1 MRCWEAQKNPMNTV
15 TIDNFAVGAGQPLFT
30 LPLLPANVS
39 VRRCHLPREKA
50 SRRILIVKL
59 AAYGDV
65 LMATPLVKAL
75 REAHPDAYITWMVE
89 RSYLQAIDANPDI
102 DEMIVW
108 EGDYWRDLLP
118 SRWKKWLDI
127 PKRWLG
133 MRWAVQALKF
143 RRQLRQRNFDV
154 LISLH
159 PEKWRLLLPG
169 TGAPISIGVFESGRG
184 LEKAYTF
191 SHPIDSLPTHRT
203 DKYLTAL
210 ESLGQPEAVDKQM
223 TLGYTTEDV
232 SFVSAYLAERGV
244 HPNERLMVIAPVTTW
259 SSKCWPLDR
268 YASLAR
274 MLALENGCKI
284 VWIGSG
290 AERSTI
296 EGVANNGEAFLVAA
310 GDFEFRQ
317 MAALIARSCV
327 VISSDSAPMHAAA
340 AVGTSYVGLFGA
352 TTPER
357 YAPLSGDGVI
367 LSHKVPCGPCERM
380 VCTNPATTQMLC
392 MGLISVEEVYRAA
405 VSLLEGAGPH
415 EHSHR

>member
-1 MRCWEAQKNPMNTV
+1 VRCWEAQKNPMNTV
-15 TIDNFAVGAGQPLFT
+15 TIDTFAVSEGQPLFT

-39 VRRCHLPREKA
+39 VRRCHVPREKA

-89 RSYLQAIDANPDI
+89 RNYLQAIDANPDI
-102 DEMIVW
+102 DEVIVW
-108 EGDYWRDLLP
+108 ESDYWRDLLP
-118 SRWKKWLDI
+118 ARWKKWLDI

-133 MRWAVQALKF
+133 MRWVVQALKF
-143 RRQLRQRNFDV
+143 RRQLRQRKFDV
-154 LISLH
+154 LISMH

-169 TGAPISIGVFESGRG
+169 TGAATSIGVFESGRG
-184 LEKAYTF
+184 LERAYTF
-191 SHPIDSLPTHRT
+191 SHPIDSLPIHRT

-210 ESLGQPEAVDKQM
+210 ESLGESPSVDKRM
-223 TLGYTTEDV
+223 TLGYTADDV
-232 SFVSAYLAERGV
+232 NFVRDYLAERGV
-244 HPNERLMVIAPVTTW
+244 HPDDRLVVIAPLTTW

-268 YASLAR
+268 YENLAR
-274 MLALENGCKI
+274 LLTSESGCKV
-284 VWIGSG
+284 VWIGSSE
-290 AERSTI
+290 ERPAITK
-296 EGVANNGEAFLVAA
+296 VAGRVRSSLAAA
-310 GDFEFRQ
+310 GDLAFRQ
-317 MAALIARSCV
+317 MAALIAQSCV

-380 VCTNPATTQMLC
+380 VCTNPAATQMLC
-392 MGLISVEEVYRAA
+392 MGLISAEEAYRAA
-405 VSLLEGAGPH
+405 MKFVGKARPYEIG
-415 EHSHR
+415 HS